1 MNETFG
7 FIGLHINGNQDL
19 KHAIESLNDILEKE
33 DMGKIRYSE
42 VIEKDGFYIYKN
54 YILIPMN
61 IDPVKLREISY
72 KAGKYVYNTLMD
84 KYQVPENEVYTHFY
98 IDKLLPESRLAI
110 RLSRYNHRDFINP
123 NEMPNEIIY
132 GDERDLLM
140 KLMGELKRIVN
151 TPHNYVNM
159 SVLINYIVFLMS
171 NNLPVDK
178 THTVYSNAKVLNI
191 EGYNLLYTVN
201 GKRDTG
207 GIIYSKYRPEN
218 SKLKIALVGKG
229 VHFDTGGYSLK
240 PSDAM
245 ITMKR
250 DKTGAITALMIYL
263 MIAMLELPIE
273 VDLVLGFAE
282 NMLSEFGYKPGDV
295 LTSKNGKTI
304 EVINTDAEGRLVLA
318 DCLEYLGNNT
328 DVDMFDHI
336 FTIATLT
343 GAAMRAVSKYTIAEH
358 GDKFIEDPYKVY
370 METGELYSHLEAHPK
385 LEKHLK
391 SKIADIKNVADTTEA
406 GSITAYLFLKEF
418 VPKNTK
424 KYTHL
429 DIAGPSYTEK
439 QFGYTEYGATGCLLE
454 SFHYLLKEMVK

>member
-1 MNETFG
+1 MSEGET
-7 FIGLHINGNQDL
+7 
-19 KHAIESLNDILEKE
+19 
-33 DMGKIRYSE
+33 
-42 VIEKDGFYIYKN
+42 
-54 YILIPMN
+54 
-61 IDPVKLREISY
+61 
-72 KAGKYVYNTLMD
+72 
-84 KYQVPENEVYTHFY
+84 YTHFH
-98 IDKLLPESRLAI
+98 IDNLIPESQLFI
-110 RLSRYNHRDFINP
+110 RLSRYNHKDFIDP
-123 NEMPNEIIY
+123 NKIPEEIVY

-140 KLMGELKRIVN
+140 KLMIELKRIIN
-151 TPHNYVNM
+151 TPHNYINI
-159 SVLINYIVFLMS
+159 SELINYIIFLMS
-171 NNLPVDK
+171 NNLPIDK
-178 THTVYSNAKVLNI
+178 TRTIYSNAKVLNI

-207 GIIYSKYRPEN
+207 GMICSKYRPEN
-218 SKLKIALVGKG
+218 PKLKIALVGKG

-273 VDLVLGFAE
+273 VDLILGFAE
-282 NMLSEFGYKPGDV
+282 NMLNEYGYKPGDV
-295 LTSKNGKTI
+295 LTSKNGKSI
-304 EVINTDAEGRLVLA
+304 EIINTDAEGRLVLA

-328 DVDMFDHI
+328 DVDMFDHV

-343 GAAMRAVSKYTIAEH
+343 GASMRAVSKYTIAEH
-358 GDKFIEDPYKVY
+358 GDKFVKDPHKVY

-385 LEKHLK
+385 LKEHLK
-391 SKIADIKNVADTTEA
+391 SKIADLRNVADISEA
-406 GSITAYLFLKEF
+406 GSITAYLFLEEF

-439 QFGYTEYGATGCLLE
+439 QLGYTEYGATGCLLE
-454 SFHYLLKEMVK
+454 SFYHLLKEMIK